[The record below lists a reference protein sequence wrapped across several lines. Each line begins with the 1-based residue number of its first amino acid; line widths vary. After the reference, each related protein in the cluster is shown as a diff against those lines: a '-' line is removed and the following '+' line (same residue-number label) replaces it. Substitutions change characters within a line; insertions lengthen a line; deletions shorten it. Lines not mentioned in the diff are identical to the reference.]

1 MEKTAQ
7 SKGQK
12 PTNKTQAGPANQ
24 QQKDKHKSKG
34 KNSDRTRYIKVARLG
49 KVTIY
54 RRGSS
59 YWLYFRDGGR
69 SIRKKVD
76 GNLATARA
84 TASHVNVHL
93 EQGRTSPFS
102 FQTKPIAQVVNDFLE
117 HCRDVRGLRIRSV
130 RRYRAA
136 LDHFLDFVNSKPHLR
151 NIDQVKE
158 STVDEFV
165 SYMRKLKR
173 VRSGEKTGPKD
184 KYKTG
189 GIVFI
194 LSTCRTLFNHA
205 RKCRLLSP
213 YEENPFSSF
222 PIEKMRTRQSS
233 SVDLLNGSELSRF
246 FKACDDWQFPLL
258 FILSLYGLMAGELAH
273 LLVSDV
279 DMSGERFFIRPKPI
293 MLWYTKTSRE
303 RILPIIPQVK
313 PLFEKLMGNRREGFL
328 FLSRLHTESQRETYE
343 FGSREKMESCISA
356 MVDELKEGKS
366 SLSDE
371 ELFNI
376 TRRILHKLGKIRE
389 DKIRLEFMDAAS
401 KIGRSDVTMV
411 HSLRHMFAT
420 LAEEN
425 GLNPLTVQ
433 TILGHSRL
441 EMTRYYTHTGLEA
454 KKAAVQDLLLG
465 KNGLDQILSGRLASA
480 KNTLSDGTPL
490 QIPVQPAL
498 IRGHNF
504 LRGRRN

>member
-1 MEKTAQ
+1 MAKSTQ
-7 SKGQK
+7 SKSQGTASKPHAGLSVKRQK
-12 PTNKTQAGPANQ
+12 A
-24 QQKDKHKSKG
+24 KG
-34 KNSDRTRYIKVARLG
+34 SDPTRYVKIARLG

-54 RRGSS
+54 RRGRS
-59 YWLYFRDGGR
+59 YWIYYRDGGK

-84 TASHVNVHL
+84 TASHVNVYL
-93 EQGRTSPFS
+93 EQGRSSPFS
-102 FQTKPIAQVVNDFLE
+102 FQTKPIARVVKDFLE
-117 HCRDVRGLRIRSV
+117 HCRDVRALRIRSV

-136 LDHFLDFVNSKPHLR
+136 LEHFLDFVNSKPHLC

-165 SYMRKLKR
+165 RYLRKKER
-173 VRSGEKTGPKD
+173 VRNGDKTGSKG

-194 LSTCRTLFNHA
+194 LSTCRTLFNYA

-233 SVDLLNGSELSRF
+233 SVDLLNGSELSEF
-246 FKACDDWQFPLL
+246 FKACDDWQFSLL
-258 FILSLYGLMAGELAH
+258 FILSLYGMRAGELAH
-273 LLVSDV
+273 MLISDV
-279 DMSGERFFIRPKPI
+279 DLSGERFFVRAKPV
-293 MLWYTKTSRE
+293 MLWFTKTSRE
-303 RILPIIPQVK
+303 RVLPIIPQVK
-313 PLFEKLMGNRREGFL
+313 PLFEKLIGDRKEGFL
-328 FLSRLHTESQRETYE
+328 FLSRLHTEGQRETYS
-343 FGSREKMESCISA
+343 FGSRAKMENCIST
-356 MVDELKEGKS
+356 MVDELKDGKS

-371 ELFNI
+371 ELFNL
-376 TRRILHKLGKIRE
+376 TKRILHRLGKVRE
-389 DKIRLEFMDAAS
+389 DKIRLEFMDVAS
-401 KIGRSDVTMV
+401 QIGRSDVTMV

-454 KKAAVQDLLLG
+454 KKSAVQDLLMG
-465 KNGLDQILSGRLASA
+465 KNGLDQILSGRLASTDD
-480 KNTLSDGTPL
+480 TLSDGTSSGTS
-490 QIPVQPAL
+490 VS
-498 IRGHNF
+498 
-504 LRGRRN
+504 

>member
-1 MEKTAQ
+1 MKKSAQ
-7 SKGQK
+7 SKSQRSV
-12 PTNKTQAGPANQ
+12 NKTQANPSGQ
-24 QQKDKHKSKG
+24 RQKKKQAKRKSKG
-34 KNSDRTRYIKVARLG
+34 KDSDGTRYIKVARLG

-54 RRGSS
+54 RRGRS
-59 YWLYFRDGGR
+59 YWIYFRDGGR

-102 FQTKPIAQVVNDFLE
+102 FQTRPIAQVVNDFLE
-117 HCRDVRGLRIRSV
+117 HCRDIRGLRIRSV
-130 RRYRAA
+130 RRYRSA

-165 SYMRKLKR
+165 RYMRKLKR
-173 VRSGEKTGPKD
+173 VRSGEKTGPKGN
-184 KYKTG
+184 YKTG

-194 LSTCRTLFNHA
+194 LSTCRTLFNYA

-233 SVDLLNGSELSRF
+233 SVDLLNGSELSKF

-258 FILSLYGLMAGELAH
+258 FILSLYGLRAGELAH
-273 LLVSDV
+273 MLISDV
-279 DMSGERFFIRPKPI
+279 DLSGERFFVRPKPI
-293 MLWYTKTSRE
+293 MLWFTKTSRE
-303 RILPIIPQVK
+303 RVLPIIPEVR
-313 PLFEKLMGNRREGFL
+313 PLFEKLINNRKEGFL
-328 FLSRLHTESQRETYE
+328 FLSRLHEEGHRETYE
-343 FGSREKMESCISA
+343 FDSRKKMESSISA

-376 TRRILHKLGKIRE
+376 TKRVLHRLGKIRE
-389 DKIRLEFMDAAS
+389 DKIRLEFMDVAS
-401 KIGRSDVTMV
+401 QIGRSDVTMV

-454 KKAAVQDLLLG
+454 KKSAVQDLLLG
-465 KNGLDQILSGRLASA
+465 KNRLDQILSRRLAST
-480 KNTLSDGTPL
+480 KDTLSDGASSGAG
-490 QIPVQPAL
+490 VS
-498 IRGHNF
+498 G
-504 LRGRRN
+504 